1 MSHGHAH
8 GHGHLFPPPPGRDGD
23 TPVGGGADGGDP
35 DTGQNPDG
43 FVPGRWTRPR
53 RTAPAAR
60 PTRPPGPGDRR
71 DPRVWVVVVLLVLLQ
86 AGAMAALWPHG
97 EDQPLK
103 DRANA
108 YKDGIGFVTGVV
120 VGTRQES
127 CAGDPTD
134 RQADGTVP
142 ATTTCFKASVR
153 IDENGRTRVVE
164 VGVPTQITRSGFGV
178 GDELRLTRFPGETGQ
193 PADYAYLDFARVTPM
208 VLLTA
213 LFLLT
218 VALVGRWRGLLAVV
232 GLLIAYATVVTFVLP
247 ALLAGRNP
255 VLVGAVSAGLIM
267 SVILY
272 LVHGLSNKTTTAL
285 LGTLAGIWV
294 TAGLAWWISSAA
306 HLNGLVSEENF
317 TLSRLTTGAD
327 IRAVILCGMIL
338 AGLGIL
344 NDVTITQASAV
355 WELRSYAAHLDARQL
370 FTSAMQIG
378 RDHMAS
384 TIYTIAFAYAGVA
397 LPGLLL
403 VDLYGTPVTQLL
415 TSGGIAEEIARTLVA
430 SIGLILAI
438 PLTTA
443 IGVAISHGA
452 ADPLGGVANPAAS
465 VAAAG
470 HQDAEPALPSRP
482 RARGRRAAL

>member
-1 MSHGHAH
+1 
-8 GHGHLFPPPPGRDGD
+8 
-23 TPVGGGADGGDP
+23 
-35 DTGQNPDG
+35 
-43 FVPGRWTRPR
+43 
-53 RTAPAAR
+53 
-60 PTRPPGPGDRR
+60 
-71 DPRVWVVVVLLVLLQ
+71 VWVIVGLLVVVQ
-86 AGAMAALWPHG
+86 AAAMAALWPHG
-97 EDQPLK
+97 QDRPLR
-103 DRANA
+103 DRAYA
-108 YKDGIGFVTGVV
+108 YNGITFATGPVMS
-120 VGTRQES
+120 TRQES
-127 CAGDPTD
+127 CAGDMTD

-142 ATTTCFKASVR
+142 KRATCFRANVQIR
-153 IDENGRTRVVE
+153 EAGRTRLVE
-164 VGVPTQITRSGFGV
+164 IGVPPQVARSGLRI
-178 GDELRLTRFPGETGQ
+178 GDQLELTRFPGTDRD
-193 PADYAYLDFARVTPM
+193 PPVYAYLDFARRLPM
-208 VLLTA
+208 GLLAAIFVLA
-213 LFLLT
+213 
-218 VALVGRWRGLLAVV
+218 VAVVGRWRGLLAVA
-232 GLLIAYATVVTFVLP
+232 GLVLAYATVAVFVLP

-294 TAGLAWWISSAA
+294 TAGLAWWISGAA

-355 WELRSYAAHLDARQL
+355 WELRSYAPDLDARRL
-370 FTSAMQIG
+370 FASAMQIG

-403 VDLYGTPVTQLL
+403 VDLYGQPLRQLL

-443 IGVAISHGA
+443 IGVATSA
-452 ADPLGGVANPAAS
+452 R
-465 VAAAG
+465 AAAM
-470 HQDAEPALPSRP
+470 ARPATPPRTAVPPSGPSPLEEGSLGRP
-482 RARGRRAAL
+482 RGRRAAT